1 MKNKKLISK
10 LGYSDG
16 SPFKDEPYLDI
27 HTPNGKIDM
36 SNTGVPLLA
45 NGRILPPY
53 SGIHHFDTDIV
64 REIPLPKAQSLGEIK
79 DRLSN
84 YLSGN
89 EGLLPGNQTSI
100 KQSVKDRLYNS
111 VTPIAYDPKHAM
123 KEFVAGK
130 QLPFMWDGK
139 ETSFDEFQNQPMFRG
154 DTEYGE
160 YSKNASMDA
169 WGNYLGMPQKYDTF
183 KQSSYQPGS
192 FSFNNDDDIWDDV
205 LHLDIINKLKEGQDE
220 QVYDSAAGGFSLNNY
235 ILKKELDK
243 DIDMPYVSYRDKNDY
258 NVKLGPFNIEGESI
272 VGNPFNV
279 YGRMY
284 YDPETNERL
293 SEEDIYKLKLDK
305 SRNRNLQKQEGGE
318 YEELELTDKEIEE
331 YKKGGYVV
339 EELPSYQTQGEV
351 IHVTDPN
358 DLGYQANRD
367 SSDVHLKQQQFNSEF
382 LSNFPSIPEPD
393 AEWTYDFDLIK
404 VFKDLKAKAGDPI
417 SNKKDREAFKEGAK
431 ELWKSMLAAPMSVDK
446 VTGPWIPN
454 YTNTTHPVP
463 KTYKEILGAYEANMK
478 HENVTT
484 PTVLRSG
491 NYTPNSEANW
501 FANTDNSPHK
511 ENVTNRKID
520 GKNYS
525 VNTVD
530 PYTEYEWEGKN
541 WLTGETGLNKTEAH
555 GLSHNEVEHP
565 TIKPIGNMRWHAAMP
580 GTRNYN
586 TNKLYTTAR
595 PNAES
600 YAFSRGSFNR
610 IDPESTAPGY
620 EDANFYNISLPYYK
634 APVQKYILDEPEEL
648 EEPDSS
654 TKTSYA
660 DAYKKVNKK
669 KYPTL
674 ESFIEAA
681 ENYKIYDSNTKPE
694 SKSKETKILKS
705 KAEEKKLKKSITK
718 KEVIKKPEIPKGYA
732 LSKGYQRDGV
742 SYGDM
747 WHDIESTRPAIS
759 VGPTMDDYYAKYPKS
774 SDIAID
780 DEDLKLGGELPKA
793 HEGGNFGEHKHPH
806 MNMNIPLNHNG
817 PATLEE
823 KFTNE
828 KQNWN
833 NYLSHPFYQQN
844 AKTTWGDNA
853 AVNIQNQR
861 DRIDN
866 TNIIYDNFSNDMHNS
881 SGLYSSPNIEGEP
894 GEIRM
899 RDDLSLQNELHTIG
913 HEVGHSTD
921 VGPEFSK
928 ETFQKYMY
936 PEFSDYKNLNLNY
949 DVQFPST
956 MENNK
961 KKKEY
966 QEIPTEFRTRLNHVK
981 SLMTE
986 NNFNWNEKSGEEIN
1000 NWIEENIKKSNP
1012 LSLGLYALS
1021 ELNDISRFNKIEKN
1035 QYSDFLGD
1043 EYRNYIDKDW
1053 RKAQGYNRFKKTWR
1067 KGIRTPEEWWNEY
1080 KGDNWEEDK
1089 EEFFKDRDGDGK
1101 PDMKMLLPE
1110 KKSIQDPKFLEH
1122 VFKRLAQQKNNSNEG
1137 TMPTAQSGGTVS
1149 QLWKQATGTPWSE
1162 AKKQGLTNGS
1172 YANNIALRKRIIS
1185 GEFNSVPSQTSSRY
1199 IKEDFDYEKY
1209 GENIKRLLEKGNT
1222 LDDLVRKRI
1231 GTRAG
1236 LTNMFPELF
1245 DMPQMPEIPEQ
1256 TFEPLTQ
1263 NLPDTVVEEDVE
1275 VSNDPIVNVPDW
1287 ISNPA
1292 YTPPLTSNTQV
1303 KETQEEPAEIPSWIS
1318 QNPVQIDPNYA
1329 FPDKNKKQDGLKSFL
1344 SQFENDEEV
1353 LDNEQRQSLYL
1364 SVDQEKDKQK
1374 KAELIQQKEKEY
1386 LEQLKIEE
1394 QQRIDDYK
1402 NKMLIQYGKDKIID
1416 LKQFGENVYE
1426 EAVSNINEIK
1436 NNTQEKLNK
1445 ISYYINNAPWE
1456 KGYKNIKDYFE
1467 LIGDT
1472 YLRSEALISS
1482 SSEEATKKE
1491 IGNTAFSEDA
1501 KIKTYS
1507 DLKNSSDYYN
1517 NTFKNFF
1524 PEENE
1529 VKQLKSIKEISD
1541 EYRPIAN
1548 IEKGIDDLGYN
1559 KTNYPNFKLGKVL
1572 RDNEGSSTHVIDM
1585 SDGINVTYQ
1594 PRNENAN
1601 KRSNVN
1607 NAVTISDYLYDQDFT
1622 DGYVHEHAFQRINK
1636 LKNKIGN
1643 FNKKDQKF
1651 VTIREK
1657 TGDDTWNVRVI
1668 PTSKLKESDFGSA
1681 KKLPIAI
1688 DPVSGKEHQDYIMS
1702 DNKVYSQGYAVL
1714 SDFDISSDG
1723 NKIKLYSGSGMF
1735 RNQGIPL
1742 LPNDSGHV
1750 LRLPGGVGNYGKYQS
1765 IDKLNSFGPYIGGTV
1780 TIISDDGKI
1789 VKKITGSLKDIVRT
1803 AQNIQKQTNGAE
1815 VHFLQ
1820 SDAGSMNVKASANN
1834 NNVISKDRLSIL
1846 RNNEPW
1852 AGGSEILLNKKVGGE
1867 INQFELGGQYMD
1879 LDLTE
1884 EEIKEYQKGGFVIE
1898 DLPKAQNLGQVPELV
1913 PSYEFPYEYLEE
1925 NTGNP
1930 EERLQFYG
1938 VNDPAKGAYPGAFD
1952 FRKDLIKYSDFSQPI
1967 GTSNAEGFEES
1978 DFRNKRHRGR
1988 KRRRN
1993 LLKGFRK
2000 DYVDDFKSKS
2010 QEWND
2015 AKTLFGQEPFGN
2027 YLDLLP
2033 LNYGGELPAHQA
2045 PPGQVISSTYSEYPF
2060 QIPEI
2065 VDTNLNDTIT
2075 PYSNKKRFNSYTITG
2090 DPNKPHRRSAGNIIY
2105 DMFHKPGSSEIKH
2118 DFNFKDGGENKY
2130 QKPPGEVSSYGL
2142 HAPIDATN
2150 DWGDGRVSDGIDPEV
2165 QKRIDDYYYSIP
2177 RVVNDINKQSP
2188 MAEFT
2193 GIPSALRIIDHP
2205 KQIAKDVVNTAV
2217 DIGAVLK
2224 KEINPFDF
2232 NSADKNIL
2240 GNPYG
2245 SGIEGATDAMIMAP
2259 LIKPAGN
2266 VAGNVARNVLKSDKY
2281 VKPYLKNA
2289 YKYNPFATNLE
2300 SKIAK
2305 ENLLARQ
2312 IYGDEAYEQ
2321 FLKYG
2326 PTTEYG
2332 KNIPRHKQIR
2342 EWLDA
2347 DVKDVVVKGRGG
2359 KNKGKLKVSSTM
2371 TEDRNFKY
2379 PYFQKSKL
2387 FFSPNERA
2395 LYNADMGKG
2404 RVIIPKDVNAESFYP
2419 AGETSFIRNV
2429 DTAPKDAVKMYSGEK
2444 YILSPFDKNSFNS
2457 KAFDVYEETPHWL
2470 MGNRKLSNPPKNL
2483 SNKLPNQKVIHP
2495 IDYNPV
2501 TGNPNVYAEPY
2512 LMSRQIP
2519 FTKEEEVL
2527 QSFYSPE
2534 KQRKL
2539 FENNTIKYDPQGNI
2553 IPTHQKPPGEV
2564 RELLNSLPNS
2574 YPEKGNPAIDLM
2586 DLDVFGT
2593 LNEFFVEPAK
2603 RVIQDPIG
2611 TVKSIGNTAADV
2623 ASFFNP
2629 FSIGSAEPLIESMV
2643 GEDINFREDGNNAF
2657 GTPYWTDNSLALDA
2671 TVVAPVLGSTF
2682 KALKT
2687 LPNKLPN
2694 LYKLNPWAAKE
2705 ATEKMLVR
2713 ARPVGQDPYVN
2724 MAENLRAKQAA
2735 GEELKW
2741 YQKNLLNPQTNPDM
2755 KAREKYFGQWFADN
2769 PSNLD
2774 YYINPATRNFSDNAQ
2789 IEILKAQ
2796 MPKELASKYSVKNFE
2811 DAKRLSNLPN
2821 SEYILPKDIIQKLE
2835 KYSLK
2840 DLPILQAEFNE
2851 LNTPHWLKGYKP
2863 VEKPLKAL
2871 PGSPNTNVFT
2881 PDPTKFY
2888 RGIGKEGYDDALTTG
2903 MFRQAQSHEAM
2914 PGISKHRGV
2923 HYGAGKEGFETASSY
2938 DSDYIVELSKD
2949 SFLETPTTA
2958 GYLGKPVVATGEHV
2972 PLNKGRILKKDKN
2985 GNYKEITKEQLEKD
2999 QLSKIPKTTKGPL
3012 SQSVLDAFLKGEN
3025 KISKSL
3031 KASTKRTTLDPMV
3044 QDPMVQ
3050 KEIPSKSVFRGNN
3063 EYNKNVIADNKEL
3076 AELRQDSNPII
3087 ARKFQEQSD
3096 NLPLP
3101 NVDEYVLPLIEN
3113 FNNPAARK
3121 KLIKMGIKDPDDFVS
3136 YLYNEVQWTDVPGET
3151 GEVGNAFGG
3160 VPNVN
3165 DYVNMSVATP
3175 DPTNS
3180 FGYVPNVISHTG
3192 DHEIGHL
3199 MQRYMQKRGL
3209 TSNVTT
3215 ELDKEA
3221 AKFFRENK
3229 NKDFEKWKR
3238 FYDYDEYY
3246 ENIIDNYD
3254 YTQKDYVS
3262 SGYHINKEGF
3272 EENLM
3277 EAKKALVETPYNK
3290 YGNGKKI
3297 KEINQNQYRLAE
3309 MRLDKFNK
3317 MYPNLETF
3325 MNSDKRQILEP
3336 LAHLRELRNELHQS
3350 GIIKNFQD
3358 PIDEGMLMKFW
3369 RSDNGKQNRILSF
3382 LQPSKKAKSGIVK
3395 LINKTPIVAGAI
3407 GTGTVLS
3414 QEKNGGEIGY
3424 KSKKEIE
3431 DLINQGYGIEYLD

>member
-27 HTPNGKIDM
+27 HTSNGKIDM
-36 SNTGVPLLA
+36 SNTGIPLWA

-169 WGNYLGMPQKYDTF
+169 WGNYLGKPQKYDTF

-318 YEELELTDKEIEE
+318 YEELELTDEEIEE

-339 EELPSYQTQGEV
+339 EKLPSYQTYGEV
-351 IHVTDPN
+351 QQRLKLEEELELFGDSLGLVDNQAILIQQYLSQFPDPIEESYNTDFNFLKAFKENAEKAKNNPYKTFIEPFTNKFTPRKKEDVRYIDASNPSSEWNKIYPN
-358 DLGYQANRD
+358 GNTVLEQLQLNINRD
-367 SSDVHLKQQQFNSEF
+367 SDGADMINILNPGEFKKNSDVNTLNT
-382 LSNFPSIPEPD
+382 D
-393 AEWTYDFDLIK
+393 
-404 VFKDLKAKAGDPI
+404 
-417 SNKKDREAFKEGAK
+417 
-431 ELWKSMLAAPMSVDK
+431 
-446 VTGPWIPN
+446 
-454 YTNTTHPVP
+454 NTTHLNLDKSEQISDKLSIKNRTPVIMQREKTDWFGNQQTP
-463 KTYKEILGAYEANMK
+463 ETVVSLPPVTSVMHEDIKPVGWSTFNAGIPRATFPNNKTYDPNTNARVNGKFRPMGQR
-478 HENVTT
+478 V
-484 PTVLRSG
+484 
-491 NYTPNSEANW
+491 NYDPNSYL
-501 FANTDNSPHK
+501 
-511 ENVTNRKID
+511 
-520 GKNYS
+520 G
-525 VNTVD
+525 
-530 PYTEYEWEGKN
+530 
-541 WLTGETGLNKTEAH
+541 
-555 GLSHNEVEHP
+555 
-565 TIKPIGNMRWHAAMP
+565 
-580 GTRNYN
+580 
-586 TNKLYTTAR
+586 
-595 PNAES
+595 
-600 YAFSRGSFNR
+600 
-610 IDPESTAPGY
+610 GY
-620 EDANFYNISLPYYK
+620 DDKNFYNFQFPKYKMPTRFTREEYY
-634 APVQKYILDEPEEL
+634 
-648 EEPDSS
+648 
-654 TKTSYA
+654 
-660 DAYKKVNKK
+660 
-669 KYPTL
+669 
-674 ESFIEAA
+674 
-681 ENYKIYDSNTKPE
+681 
-694 SKSKETKILKS
+694 
-705 KAEEKKLKKSITK
+705 KLKKEVAKKRREQIRKAEFRDDEKTQSKKVTSKKTKNIIEEEPIVEVKKTEEPITK

-759 VGPTMDDYYAKYPKS
+759 AGPTMNDYYAKYSKS
-774 SDIAID
+774 SDIAD
-780 DEDLKLGGELPKA
+780 DDDLKLGGELPKA

-844 AKTTWGDNA
+844 AKTTWGDDA

-861 DRIDN
+861 DRINN
-866 TNIIYDNFSNDMHNS
+866 TNIIYDNFSNDMHGS
-881 SGLYSSPNIEGEP
+881 LGLYSAPNIEGEP
-894 GEIRM
+894 GEIKM
-899 RDDLSLQNELHTIG
+899 RDDLGLQNELHTIG

-921 VGPEFSK
+921 VSPETLEGSNY
-928 ETFQKYMY
+928 QKAMY
-936 PEFSDYKNLNLNY
+936 PEFSDYENLNLDY
-949 DVQFPST
+949 DIQFYGT
-956 MENNK
+956 KEEDEKWK
-961 KKKEY
+961 KY
-966 QEIPTEFRTRLNHVK
+966 QETPTEFRTRLNHVK

-1000 NWIEENIKKSNP
+1000 NWIEENNLNFRNP
-1012 LSLGLYALS
+1012 LSLDKNALG
-1021 ELNDISRFNKIEKN
+1021 ELNDLSRFNKIEKN
-1035 QYSDFLGD
+1035 QYSDYLGD

-1080 KGDNWEEDK
+1080 KGDNWKDDK

-1122 VFKRLAQQKNNSNEG
+1122 VFKRLAQQKNTSNEG
-1137 TMPTAQSGGTVS
+1137 NVPTAQSGGTVS

-1209 GENIKRLLEKGNT
+1209 GENIKRLLEEGNT

-1263 NLPDTVVEEDVE
+1263 NLPKQVVEEEDVE
-1275 VSNDPIVNVPDW
+1275 VSNNPTVNVPDW
-1287 ISNPA
+1287 ISNSA

-1303 KETQEEPAEIPSWIS
+1303 EETQEEPAEIPSWINQSPFQIDPNYVLPESKSVEEEPAEIPSWIS
-1318 QNPVQIDPNYA
+1318 QSPVQIDPDYA

-1353 LDNEQRQSLYL
+1353 LDNEQRQSINL
-1364 SVDQEKDKQK
+1364 SIDQEKDKQK

-1402 NKMLIQYGKDKIID
+1402 NEILIQYGKDKISD
-1416 LKQFGENVYE
+1416 LKQVGKNVYE

-1436 NNTQEKLNK
+1436 NEFNFLKNNIYDNINRGAVKYLNK
-1445 ISYYINNAPWE
+1445 DVYNTEKVDVKIDLSETEPNETYNDFTNPYTKKTFNLNRAPYKDLYAKEELKQVKTIREVADETARKDLKEGSKFKKLGSVKDYTGNIMMYQNEFDAKDGFNYVPIKNYSKSDKNTSYNNVEGIAHFLLDSDATD
-1456 KGYKNIKDYFE
+1456 GYKHEYAKKMINQQLSGEPIISGSSVKDFYFPVYETLDNGQVNVKYLKKNEIQDLDSIMSPLRQFKWSDLDWEGKTNSAGFQNTVSSIPTKNQYTITNKNGKKVKTNKTHLIFPTSDSRGGKGAYGRFGGTGVVFFIELPNDERKIIEVAGSINMIKDK
-1467 LIGDT
+1467 
-1472 YLRSEALISS
+1472 A
-1482 SSEEATKKE
+1482 
-1491 IGNTAFSEDA
+1491 
-1501 KIKTYS
+1501 
-1507 DLKNSSDYYN
+1507 
-1517 NTFKNFF
+1517 
-1524 PEENE
+1524 
-1529 VKQLKSIKEISD
+1529 KSIMKKYNLKPNELTFGYHDVGSFSA
-1541 EYRPIAN
+1541 RPESN
-1548 IEKGIDDLGYN
+1548 KSKTLKFNQWSGYN
-1559 KTNYPNFKLGKVL
+1559 K
-1572 RDNEGSSTHVIDM
+1572 
-1585 SDGINVTYQ
+1585 
-1594 PRNENAN
+1594 AN
-1601 KRSNVN
+1601 NSWVGG
-1607 NAVTISDYLYDQDFT
+1607 AL
-1622 DGYVHEHAFQRINK
+1622 AFPS
-1636 LKNKIGN
+1636 KNK
-1643 FNKKDQKF
+1643 
-1651 VTIREK
+1651 
-1657 TGDDTWNVRVI
+1657 
-1668 PTSKLKESDFGSA
+1668 KL
-1681 KKLPIAI
+1681 
-1688 DPVSGKEHQDYIMS
+1688 
-1702 DNKVYSQGYAVL
+1702 
-1714 SDFDISSDG
+1714 
-1723 NKIKLYSGSGMF
+1723 
-1735 RNQGIPL
+1735 
-1742 LPNDSGHV
+1742 
-1750 LRLPGGVGNYGKYQS
+1750 
-1765 IDKLNSFGPYIGGTV
+1765 
-1780 TIISDDGKI
+1780 
-1789 VKKITGSLKDIVRT
+1789 
-1803 AQNIQKQTNGAE
+1803 
-1815 VHFLQ
+1815 
-1820 SDAGSMNVKASANN
+1820 
-1834 NNVISKDRLSIL
+1834 
-1846 RNNEPW
+1846 
-1852 AGGSEILLNKKVGGE
+1852 GGE
-1867 INQFELGGQYMD
+1867 INQFELGGQYID

-1884 EEIKEYQKGGFVIE
+1884 EEIKEYQKGGFVVE
-1898 DLPKAQNLGQVPELV
+1898 DLP
-1913 PSYEFPYEYLEE
+1913 EY
-1925 NTGNP
+1925 
-1930 EERLQFYG
+1930 
-1938 VNDPAKGAYPGAFD
+1938 
-1952 FRKDLIKYSDFSQPI
+1952 
-1967 GTSNAEGFEES
+1967 
-1978 DFRNKRHRGR
+1978 
-1988 KRRRN
+1988 
-1993 LLKGFRK
+1993 
-2000 DYVDDFKSKS
+2000 
-2010 QEWND
+2010 
-2015 AKTLFGQEPFGN
+2015 
-2027 YLDLLP
+2027 
-2033 LNYGGELPAHQA
+2033 QA

-2075 PYSNKKRFNSYTITG
+2075 PFSNKKRFNSYTITG
-2090 DPNKPHRRSAGNIIY
+2090 DPNKPHRRSASNIIY

-2130 QKPPGEVSSYGL
+2130 Q
-2142 HAPIDATN
+2142 T
-2150 DWGDGRVSDGIDPEV
+2150 
-2165 QKRIDDYYYSIP
+2165 
-2177 RVVNDINKQSP
+2177 
-2188 MAEFT
+2188 
-2193 GIPSALRIIDHP
+2193 
-2205 KQIAKDVVNTAV
+2205 
-2217 DIGAVLK
+2217 
-2224 KEINPFDF
+2224 
-2232 NSADKNIL
+2232 
-2240 GNPYG
+2240 
-2245 SGIEGATDAMIMAP
+2245 
-2259 LIKPAGN
+2259 
-2266 VAGNVARNVLKSDKY
+2266 
-2281 VKPYLKNA
+2281 
-2289 YKYNPFATNLE
+2289 
-2300 SKIAK
+2300 
-2305 ENLLARQ
+2305 
-2312 IYGDEAYEQ
+2312 
-2321 FLKYG
+2321 
-2326 PTTEYG
+2326 
-2332 KNIPRHKQIR
+2332 
-2342 EWLDA
+2342 
-2347 DVKDVVVKGRGG
+2347 
-2359 KNKGKLKVSSTM
+2359 
-2371 TEDRNFKY
+2371 
-2379 PYFQKSKL
+2379 
-2387 FFSPNERA
+2387 
-2395 LYNADMGKG
+2395 
-2404 RVIIPKDVNAESFYP
+2404 
-2419 AGETSFIRNV
+2419 
-2429 DTAPKDAVKMYSGEK
+2429 
-2444 YILSPFDKNSFNS
+2444 
-2457 KAFDVYEETPHWL
+2457 
-2470 MGNRKLSNPPKNL
+2470 
-2483 SNKLPNQKVIHP
+2483 
-2495 IDYNPV
+2495 
-2501 TGNPNVYAEPY
+2501 
-2512 LMSRQIP
+2512 
-2519 FTKEEEVL
+2519 
-2527 QSFYSPE
+2527 
-2534 KQRKL
+2534 
-2539 FENNTIKYDPQGNI
+2539 
-2553 IPTHQKPPGEV
+2553 PPGEV
-2564 RELLNSLPNS
+2564 RELFNSLSNT
-2574 YPEKGNPAIDLM
+2574 YPEKGNPAIDML

-2611 TVKSIGNTAADV
+2611 TVKSIGNTVADV

-2629 FSIGSAEPLIESMV
+2629 LSVGSAEPLIESMV
-2643 GEDINFREDGNNAF
+2643 NKDVDFGGDGNNAF
-2657 GTPYWTDNSLALDA
+2657 GTPYWTDNALALDA
-2671 TVVAPVLGSTF
+2671 AVVAPVLGSTF

-2687 LPNKLPN
+2687 LPNKFPN
-2694 LYKLNPWAAKE
+2694 AYKYNPWAAKE

-2821 SEYILPKDIIQKLE
+2821 SEYILPKDMIQKLE

-2863 VEKPLKAL
+2863 VEKPLSKTL

-3025 KISKSL
+3025 KISKHQ
-3031 KASTKRTTLDPMV
+3031 KAPGQVSSYGLHDPIDATNDWQVKREADGIDPE
-3044 QDPMVQ
+3044 VQ
-3050 KEIPSKSVFRGNN
+3050 KRIDDYYYSIPRVVKDMNKQTAGMAEFTGIPSALRVIDHPKQIAKDVVNTAVDIGALLKKEINPFDFNSADKNILGNPYGSGIEGATDAMIMAPLIKPAGNVLKGAKNIIPKLTNPLNKTLKQTQIIDDIVVPQIQQKPTKSFFHGNN
-3063 EYNKNVIADNKEL
+3063 AYNQNIDEQLALANKEIEAKNLELKKLKNNKNKGIRDQYKDVQYNEL
-3076 AELRQDSNPII
+3076 LTSIE
-3087 ARKFQEQSD
+3087 
-3096 NLPLP
+3096 PLE
-3101 NVDEYVLPLIEN
+3101 NVDEYIKPLIEN
-3113 FNNPAARK
+3113 FNNPAARE
-3121 KLIKMGIKDPDDFVS
+3121 KLVNLGIKDPDDFMS
-3136 YLYNEVQWTDVPGET
+3136 YLMNEVQYTNIPVRKAFAGKLAK
-3151 GEVGNAFGG
+3151 GNVDNVDDLLNLGIDKHNKVFSH
-3160 VPNVN
+3160 VPN
-3165 DYVNMSVATP
+3165 
-3175 DPTNS
+3175 PTS
-3180 FGYVPNVISHTG
+3180 TVG

-3199 MQRYMQKRGL
+3199 MQLYMEKRGL
-3209 TSNVTT
+3209 IKNRSTDFDRIAS
-3215 ELDKEA
+3215 
-3221 AKFFRENK
+3221 KFFRENK
-3229 NKDFEKWKR
+3229 RTDDFIGTNELEK
-3238 FYDYDEYY
+3238 YQ
-3246 ENIIDNYD
+3246 
-3254 YTQKDYVS
+3254 YTQKDY
-3262 SGYHINKEGF
+3262 GPNRK
-3272 EENLM
+3272 NLLLP
-3277 EAKKALVETPYNK
+3277 EDRYNVELSDLQDDLAGAK
-3290 YGNGKKI
+3290 
-3297 KEINQNQYRLAE
+3297 R
-3309 MRLDKFNK
+3309 
-3317 MYPNLETF
+3317 NLEF
-3325 MNSDKRQILEP
+3325 DKQWGGSDEKFVKSLNDHVEEATRNLDNFKKRFPNQDAHIDKTSLQLEP
-3336 LAHLRELRNELHQS
+3336 LAMLRELRNELYQS
-3350 GIIKNFQD
+3350 GAIKNFQD
-3358 PIDEGMLMKFW
+3358 PIDDKILMNFW

-3382 LQPSKKAKSGIVK
+3382 LQPSKKGRSGIVD

-3407 GTGTVLS
+3407 GTGTILS
-3414 QEKNGGEIGY
+3414 QEEDGGEIGY
-3424 KSKKEIE
+3424 KSEEEIR
-3431 DLINQGYGIEYLD
+3431 DLINQGYDIEYLD